1 MVKKKQKQLPATLAS
16 MPEGYQELLDGLK
29 KRIRQARIRAGLAV
43 NQELIKLYWQNG
55 RDIWERQ
62 KQRGWGAKV
71 IERLSVDLRHEFPE
85 MRGLSP
91 RNLQYMRTFA
101 EAWPDLAIAQ
111 QLVAQIPW
119 GHNCILLDKLKD
131 PDLREWYARMTI
143 ENGWSR
149 NVLVIQIESDLY
161 RRLGT
166 AQTNFENTL
175 PAPQSDLARQILKDP
190 YNFEFLSVGKE
201 AQEREIEQALVDQIR
216 DVLLELGVGFAFVGN
231 QYRLKVGEEEFYL
244 DILFYHLKL
253 RCFVVVELKAGKFKP
268 EYAGKLNFYLTAVDK
283 LLRHPD
289 DQPSIGIML
298 CKGRD
303 RVVAEY
309 ALQDI
314 RKPIG
319 VSQYELP
326 AELKDSLPTKKQLE
340 ERLDVLIADDEER
353 K

>member
-1 MVKKKQKQLPATLAS
+1 M
-16 MPEGYQELLDGLK
+16 
-29 KRIRQARIRAGLAV
+29 
-43 NQELIKLYWQNG
+43 
-55 RDIWERQ
+55 
-62 KQRGWGAKV
+62 
-71 IERLSVDLRHEFPE
+71 
-85 MRGLSP
+85 
-91 RNLQYMRTFA
+91 
-101 EAWPDLAIAQ
+101 
-111 QLVAQIPW
+111 
-119 GHNCILLDKLKD
+119 
-131 PDLREWYARMTI
+131 
-143 ENGWSR
+143 
-149 NVLVIQIESDLY
+149 
-161 RRLGT
+161 
-166 AQTNFENTL
+166 
-175 PAPQSDLARQILKDP
+175 
-190 YNFEFLSVGKE
+190 
-201 AQEREIEQALVDQIR
+201 
-216 DVLLELGVGFAFVGN
+216 GFAFVGN